1 MFGLNYHHIRNDYA
15 LNLLDVKINLRA
27 YKHIKF
33 KTSILENIINAKEIG
48 EKTFEIY
55 VPRQIF
61 YKAINVEFELYHLRS
76 KIQLNDFYLSKNISE
91 SWKFTTFYYFFF
103 FTNVA
108 LHRLLNRG
116 YIYLDQAS
124 AHNLS
129 STLNVFFPYVTKLG
143 SGNWSFRKI
152 AETTSTV
159 TIELKK
165 VGSNVH
171 QLVWQ
176 DLILTIK
183 HFITKTSTKLS
194 DPEKSILD
202 NIYNNIK
209 NRQNF
214 SPSETRN
221 YLNYVSEVAL
231 EEINNKILCP
241 QNKIENFLKNL
252 SSFSYS
258 DNLLSKINLS
268 IIIGQYLFILNK
280 KIIEDLQEREKNQFK
295 LLNKDKKKYIS

>member
-15 LNLLDVKINLRA
+15 LNLLDVKINLRD

-108 LHRLLNRG
+108 LHRLQNRG

>member
-15 LNLLDVKINLRA
+15 LNLLDVKINLRD

-108 LHRLLNRG
+108 LHRLINRG

-152 AETTSTV
+152 AE
-159 TIELKK
+159 
-165 VGSNVH
+165 
-171 QLVWQ
+171 
-176 DLILTIK
+176 
-183 HFITKTSTKLS
+183 
-194 DPEKSILD
+194 KS
-202 NIYNNIK
+202 
-209 NRQNF
+209 
-214 SPSETRN
+214 RN
-221 YLNYVSEVAL
+221 
-231 EEINNKILCP
+231 
-241 QNKIENFLKNL
+241 
-252 SSFSYS
+252 
-258 DNLLSKINLS
+258 
-268 IIIGQYLFILNK
+268 
-280 KIIEDLQEREKNQFK
+280 
-295 LLNKDKKKYIS
+295 

>member
-1 MFGLNYHHIRNDYA
+1 MFGQNYHHIRNDYA
-15 LNLLDVKINLRA
+15 LNLLDIKLNLRD

-33 KTSILENIINAKEIG
+33 KTSVLENIINAKEIG
-48 EKTFEIY
+48 DKTFEID

-76 KIQLNDFYLSKNISE
+76 KIQLNDFYLSENISQ

-108 LHRLLNRG
+108 LHRLLNKG
-116 YIYLDQAS
+116 YIFLDQSS
-124 AHNLS
+124 ATGLS
-129 STLNVFFPYVTKLG
+129 STLNVFFPYITKLG

-152 AETTSTV
+152 CETTSTI
-159 TIELKK
+159 TIELKQ

-176 DLILTIK
+176 DLLLTFK
-183 HFITKTSTKLS
+183 YFTTKMSTKPLDS
-194 DPEKSILD
+194 EKSILD

-209 NRQNF
+209 GRQSF

-221 YLNYVSEVAL
+221 YLNYVSEIAL
-231 EEINNKILCP
+231 EELENKIFCP
-241 QNKIENFLKNL
+241 QIKIENFIKNL
-252 SSFSYS
+252 SSFSYNG
-258 DNLLSKINLS
+258 NLSSKINLS
-268 IIIGQYLFILNK
+268 IIIGQYLFIFNK

-295 LLNKDKKKYIS
+295 LLNKDKNSYMS

>member
-1 MFGLNYHHIRNDYA
+1 MFGLNYHYIRNDYA
-15 LNLLDVKINLRA
+15 LNLLDVKLNLRD

-33 KTSILENIINAKEIG
+33 KTSVLENIINAKEIG
-48 EKTFEIY
+48 DKTFEID
-55 VPRQIF
+55 VPRQVF

-116 YIYLDQAS
+116 YIYLDQSS
-124 AHNLS
+124 ALNLS

-152 AETTSTV
+152 TETTSTV
-159 TIELKK
+159 TIELKQ

-176 DLILTIK
+176 DLILTLK
-183 HFITKTSTKLS
+183 HFTTKTSTKPS
-194 DPEKSILD
+194 DPEKSILY

-209 NRQNF
+209 GRQSF

-231 EEINNKILCP
+231 EEIDNKILCP

-252 SSFSYS
+252 SSFNYS
-258 DNLLSKINLS
+258 ENLSSKINLS

-295 LLNKDKKKYIS
+295 LLNKDKKSYIS